1 MRNVL
6 TIAQRELVGYFT
18 SPMAYV
24 AMLFLLGITGL
35 IFVLSTGGS
44 QMPKADMGPM
54 FHTLVFLSL
63 LMCPVI
69 TMGLIAQETNSGTYE
84 LLMTRP
90 VRDAEVVVGKYLGA
104 VGLYL
109 IIVALTL
116 EFAFIFE
123 GFGTLD
129 WGTTISGYI
138 GLILAGMAFMA
149 VGVFTSS
156 LTSNQ
161 IAAWLMG
168 TFLLLFFWLVGWL
181 SYGSGGML
189 STLAKSLSA
198 YESFGDFQRGIV
210 DGKNVLYFFSLMG
223 FFLFLAVRTLEGR
236 RTV

>member
-6 TIAQRELVGYFT
+6 TIAQRELVAYFT

-24 AMLFLLGITGL
+24 AMLFFLGVCGL
-35 IFVLSTGGS
+35 IFVLSTS
-44 QMPKADMGPM
+44 MQMPKADMSGM
-54 FHTLVFLSL
+54 FHSMIFLSL

-84 LLMTRP
+84 MLMTRP
-90 VRDAEVVVGKYLGA
+90 VRDVEVVLGKYLGA
-104 VGLYL
+104 VALYL
-109 IIVALTL
+109 IIILVTF
-116 EFAFIFE
+116 EFPIIFE
-123 GFGTLD
+123 AFGQPD
-129 WGTTISGYI
+129 WGMTLTGYLGI
-138 GLILAGMAFMA
+138 ILAGLAFLA

-181 SYGSGGML
+181 GYGGGGVL
-189 STLAKSLSA
+189 GDLAKSLSA
-198 YESFGDFQRGIV
+198 YESFGDFEKGII
-210 DGKNVLYFFSLMG
+210 DGKNLLYFISLTG
-223 FFLFLAVRTLEGR
+223 FFLFLAVRSLESR